1 MEQKGEALKRKLAE
15 AEVATG
21 DDTGNTYTISDTELT
36 SQYALMECCGNAA
49 AAAGAH
55 TAGNNPTVTAA
66 GAENGAAVL
75 GTSEVLNGIAAV
87 DQNTILNLE
96 MVPPP
101 QVLRNRQML
110 KRQREEYNKLV
121 LAQQGDIAFTGGS
134 EEKMQEELNEFDER
148 MAAREIQNIVEDWQ
162 QLQTDPETKELLEVL
177 FSDETEIPHHS
188 SGLDSDVYQKSVMS
202 AGEVSTELG
211 FEVDDGNVYYM
222 AHE

>member
-1 MEQKGEALKRKLAE
+1 
-15 AEVATG
+15 
-21 DDTGNTYTISDTELT
+21 
-36 SQYALMECCGNAA
+36 MECCGNAT

-148 MAAREIQNIVEDWQ
+148 MAAREIQNIVEEWQ
-162 QLQTDPETKELLEVL
+162 QLETDPETKELLEVL

>member
-1 MEQKGEALKRKLAE
+1 
-15 AEVATG
+15 
-21 DDTGNTYTISDTELT
+21 
-36 SQYALMECCGNAA
+36 
-49 AAAGAH
+49 
-55 TAGNNPTVTAA
+55 
-66 GAENGAAVL
+66 
-75 GTSEVLNGIAAV
+75 
-87 DQNTILNLE
+87 
-96 MVPPP
+96 
-101 QVLRNRQML
+101 
-110 KRQREEYNKLV
+110 
-121 LAQQGDIAFTGGS
+121 FTGGS
-134 EEKMQEELNEFDER
+134 EQKMQEELNEFDER